1 MDIWAW
7 LAVTSWTFALEAPR
21 STAGELGQAQ
31 LVADGG
37 DERVTNGIV
46 STGGAAGGDDD
57 VNGSG
62 GGYRS
67 LVSPSVLGVSPSLRR
82 RQQDEDHSDGQD
94 EG

>member
-1 MDIWAW
+1 MRLGGAGVD
-7 LAVTSWTFALEAPR
+7 S
-21 STAGELGQAQ
+21 GELGQAQ

-62 GGYRS
+62 GGIS
-67 LVSPSVLGVSPSLRR
+67 LLGVAVGVGGITFLAAAGNKS
-82 RQQDEDHSDGQD
+82 EDHSDGQD